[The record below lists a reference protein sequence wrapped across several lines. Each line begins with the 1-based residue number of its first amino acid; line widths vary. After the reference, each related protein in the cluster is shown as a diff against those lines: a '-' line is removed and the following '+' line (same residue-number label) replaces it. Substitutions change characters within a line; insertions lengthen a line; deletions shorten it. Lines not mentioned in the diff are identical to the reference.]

1 MNASDSMALPTTL
14 LCSLLRCWRRRYCS
28 YASEI
33 KNTSKCWFSLRRA
46 EITPKDYA
54 IYSLKF
60 QEFFFKGGRYYRMFP
75 IIYMCG
81 HFKNKS
87 QVGLPWWSVV
97 KNLPANAWDM
107 GPILAQEDPTCQ
119 EATLLMCSNYW
130 NSRALEPML
139 HNKRSHCNEKPMH
152 DK

>member
-1 MNASDSMALPTTL
+1 
-14 LCSLLRCWRRRYCS
+14 
-28 YASEI
+28 
-33 KNTSKCWFSLRRA
+33 
-46 EITPKDYA
+46 
-54 IYSLKF
+54 
-60 QEFFFKGGRYYRMFP
+60 MFP

-119 EATLLMCSNYW
+119 EATLLVCSNY
-130 NSRALEPML
+130 
-139 HNKRSHCNEKPMH
+139 
-152 DK
+152 